1 MSPLFGENKR
11 HKKVWRHTGKWNGA
25 AVLLRLLL
33 MLLLLYI
40 WTSHKKKKK
49 KCPEY
54 SGSREDETDCQICE
68 PVPVLSFGVDNAE
81 EVYAKVIFVLIS
93 PANWAVLPRVL
104 LLDDENQTVR
114 PPSSCVSTATGKRWR
129 PLNSLCVRWPF
140 CSPSEDGGGR

>member
-11 HKKVWRHTGKWNGA
+11 HKKVWRHTGKSNGA

-49 KCPEY
+49 MTGAED

-81 EVYAKVIFVLIS
+81 EVSAKVIFVLIS
-93 PANWAVLPRVL
+93 PAN
-104 LLDDENQTVR
+104 
-114 PPSSCVSTATGKRWR
+114 
-129 PLNSLCVRWPF
+129 
-140 CSPSEDGGGR
+140 